1 MGDNFSLCLIGAMDR
16 LWFHQIIMFSEP
28 FSLYFTKTLKPQLP
42 YSESTTTSPSS
53 SLSLSSLAEDIS
65 TVVCPLSDQENSAI
79 SSPLTP
85 PDDSKKEEE
94 EVKKKPTRVSLSSSR
109 SCSHSSSPSTQKRQR
124 NHRYST
130 SCSLRGKLQKS
141 MSCWSLKD
149 LELEEVK
156 GFMDLGFIFKNENL
170 NARMITVVPGLLR
183 LGFFKTKQKIELNL
197 AADELHKDDDDIEQE
212 EEKGVIRPYLSEAWL
227 IKRPDS
233 PLLNLKVPTVSAAAD
248 MKKHL
253 KFWARTVASD
263 VQQEC

>member
-1 MGDNFSLCLIGAMDR
+1 MANNFSLYLIGAMDL
-16 LWFHQIIMFSEP
+16 LWFHQIILFPEP
-28 FSLYFTKTLKPQLP
+28 FSLYFPKTLKPQQP

-65 TVVCPLSDQENSAI
+65 MVVCPLPDQENSAI

-94 EVKKKPTRVSLSSSR
+94 EVKKRPRRGSLSSSR
-109 SCSHSSSPSTQKRQR
+109 SRSHSSSPATQNRLR
-124 NHRYST
+124 NHRHST
-130 SCSLRGKLQKS
+130 SYSLGEKLQKF
-141 MSCWSLKD
+141 MSCRNLKD

-156 GFMDLGFIFKNENL
+156 GFMDLGFIFKKKHL
-170 NARMITVVPGLLR
+170 NARMIDVVPGLLR
-183 LGFFKTKQKIELNL
+183 LGFFRTKQKTKPNL
-197 AADELHKDDDDIEQE
+197 AADVLPKDNDIEQE
-212 EEKGVIRPYLSEAWL
+212 EERSVIRPYLSEAWQ

-233 PLLNLKVPTVSAAAD
+233 PLLNLRIPRVSAAAD

-253 KFWARTVASD
+253 KFWARTVASV